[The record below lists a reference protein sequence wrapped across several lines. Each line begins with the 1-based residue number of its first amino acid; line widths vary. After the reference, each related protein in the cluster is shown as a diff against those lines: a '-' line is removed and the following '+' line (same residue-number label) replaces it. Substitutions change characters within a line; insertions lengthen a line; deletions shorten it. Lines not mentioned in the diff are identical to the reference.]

1 VAILQRAVD
10 LQPNSPEAHL
20 NLGIALADNYR
31 SDAALEEFARA
42 VQLAPGSAAPH
53 YNLGRAYYDLR
64 HFDEAVAELKSACQ
78 LAPSYPSALYFLGLN
93 ESKLTHYEEAVDA
106 LQKLITLQPR
116 NADALFLLGQSY
128 QKLNKTDEAI
138 EAWKKAGEIDPSGT
152 EVLYN
157 LSRALLKTN
166 PAKAKEYRDR
176 LVALQQQKQLLTEAD
191 TLGNFALAS
200 AKRGD
205 YSQAVSQFHEALN
218 QCGDCQS
225 KADLRKDLG
234 LIECKSGDIDNGEKD
249 LQIAKSLKPHDVD
262 IQKALDIIA
271 ATRRHK

>member
-1 VAILQRAVD
+1 
-10 LQPNSPEAHL
+10 
-20 NLGIALADNYR
+20 
-31 SDAALEEFARA
+31 
-42 VQLAPGSAAPH
+42 
-53 YNLGRAYYDLR
+53 
-64 HFDEAVAELKSACQ
+64 LKTACQ

-93 ESKLTHYEEAVDA
+93 ESKLTHYDEAVAA
-106 LQKLITLQPR
+106 LEKLIALQPR
-116 NADALFLLGQSY
+116 NADALFLLGQSF
-128 QKLNKTDEAI
+128 QKLNKTEEAI

-205 YSQAVSQFHEALN
+205 YSQAVSQFHEALD
-218 QCGDCQS
+218 QCGDCPS
-225 KADLRKDLG
+225 KADLHKDLG

-271 ATRRHK
+271 ATRRPK